1 MPSIKRPSSSPSPS
15 EVTRLEAVARRLNK
29 AWSGLPAVEILRNAF
44 ADSAFI
50 KNPVLV
56 SSFGADSAVL
66 LHLLSL
72 VDQSAEVVF
81 LDTGFHFD
89 ETLAYRSELT
99 RALGLTGVRV
109 ARVDPLEAKRHD
121 AQGRLHRDQPD
132 ACCQLRKV
140 NTLHRHLRM
149 NDAWISGQRQAQS
162 STRSELQCVEV
173 DRLRGKL
180 KINPLARWSEIEIA
194 TYKVANDLL
203 EHPLVSQ
210 GFLSVGCAPCTSS
223 VMFGEASRAGRWRGF
238 TKLEC
243 GLHDRTHINA
253 SSENVA

>member
-1 MPSIKRPSSSPSPS
+1 MPSTKRPSPI
-15 EVTRLEAVARRLNK
+15 ELTRLEAVARRLND
-29 AWSGLPAVEILRNAF
+29 AWSDLSAVEMLRNTF
-44 ADSAFI
+44 AENLFI

-56 SSFGADSAVL
+56 SSFGTDSAVL

-89 ETLAYRSELT
+89 ETLIYRRELT
-99 RALGLTGVRV
+99 RALGLTKVRV
-109 ARVDPLEAKRHD
+109 AGVDPLAAKRHD
-121 AQGRLHRDQPD
+121 PLGRLHRDQPD

-140 NTLHRHLRM
+140 NTLDRHLRM
-149 NDAWISGQRQAQS
+149 NDAWISGQRQAQA
-162 STRSELQCVEV
+162 STRLELQCVEV

-180 KINPLARWSEIEIA
+180 KINPLAQWSENEIA

-223 VMFGEASRAGRWRGF
+223 VMFGEASRAGRWRGSA
-238 TKLEC
+238 KLEC
-243 GLHDRTHINA
+243 GLHDRTHIIA

>member
-1 MPSIKRPSSSPSPS
+1 MPSTKPPSPI
-15 EVTRLEAVARRLNK
+15 ELTRLEAVARRLND
-29 AWSGLPAVEILRNAF
+29 AWSDLTAVEILINTF
-44 ADSAFI
+44 AENLFI

-89 ETLAYRSELT
+89 ETLAYRRELT
-99 RALGLTGVRV
+99 RALGLTKVRV
-109 ARVDPLEAKRHD
+109 ARVDPLAAKRHD
-121 AQGRLHRDQPD
+121 ALGRLHRDQPN
-132 ACCQLRKV
+132 ACCHLRKV
-140 NTLHRHLRM
+140 ITLDRHLRI

-162 STRSELQCVEV
+162 STRSEVQCVEV

-180 KINPLARWSEIEIA
+180 KINPLAQWSEKEIA
-194 TYKVANDLL
+194 TYKVAADLL
-203 EHPLVSQ
+203 EHPLVRQ
-210 GFLSVGCAPCTSS
+210 GFLSVGCAPCTSP
-223 VMFGEASRAGRWRGF
+223 VMLGEASRAGRWRGF
-238 TKLEC
+238 AKLEC
-243 GLHDRTHINA
+243 GLHDRTHVIA

>member
-1 MPSIKRPSSSPSPS
+1 MPSTRRPSSPPSSS

-29 AWSGLPAVEILRNAF
+29 AWSGLTSVDILRHVF
-44 ADSAFI
+44 ADTTFI

-89 ETLAYRSELT
+89 ETLAYRTELT

-109 ARVDPLEAKRHD
+109 ARVDPLAAKRHD
-121 AQGRLHRDQPD
+121 AVGQLYRDQPD

-140 NTLHRHLRM
+140 NTLDRHLRM
-149 NDAWISGQRQAQS
+149 SDTWISGQRQAQS
-162 STRSELQCVEV
+162 STRVELQCVEV

-180 KINPLARWSEIEIA
+180 KINPLAQWSENDIA
-194 TYKVANDLL
+194 SYKVANDLL

-210 GFLSVGCAPCTSS
+210 GFLSVGCAPCTSP
-223 VMFGEASRAGRWRGF
+223 VLFGEAPRAGRWRGSA
-238 TKLEC
+238 KLEC
-243 GLHDRTHINA
+243 GLHDRTHIIA

>member
-1 MPSIKRPSSSPSPS
+1 MPSIKRPSSSPSSS

-29 AWSGLPAVEILRNAF
+29 AWSGLTAVEILRNAF

-89 ETLAYRSELT
+89 ETLGYRSELT

-121 AQGRLHRDQPD
+121 AQRRLHRDQPD

-140 NTLHRHLRM
+140 NTLNRHLRM

-173 DRLRGKL
+173 DRL
-180 KINPLARWSEIEIA
+180 
-194 TYKVANDLL
+194 
-203 EHPLVSQ
+203 VSQ

-223 VMFGEASRAGRWRGF
+223 VIAGEDSRAGRWRGS

-243 GLHDRTHINA
+243 GLHDRTHIIA

>member
-89 ETLAYRSELT
+89 ETLAYRSQLT

-109 ARVDPLEAKRHD
+109 A
-121 AQGRLHRDQPD
+121 
-132 ACCQLRKV
+132 
-140 NTLHRHLRM
+140 
-149 NDAWISGQRQAQS
+149 
-162 STRSELQCVEV
+162 
-173 DRLRGKL
+173 
-180 KINPLARWSEIEIA
+180 
-194 TYKVANDLL
+194 
-203 EHPLVSQ
+203 
-210 GFLSVGCAPCTSS
+210 
-223 VMFGEASRAGRWRGF
+223 AS
-238 TKLEC
+238 
-243 GLHDRTHINA
+243 
-253 SSENVA
+253 